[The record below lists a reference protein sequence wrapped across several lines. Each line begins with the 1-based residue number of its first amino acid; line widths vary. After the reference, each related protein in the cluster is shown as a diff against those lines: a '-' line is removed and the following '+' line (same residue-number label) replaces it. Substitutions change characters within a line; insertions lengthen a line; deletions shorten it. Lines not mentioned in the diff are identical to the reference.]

1 LVFSISE
8 RSADISSLQPPP
20 VAAVALDA
28 VAVVPGGR
36 SGAPAAG
43 AVAGPAEGAAV
54 RLLVA
59 VEAALA
65 SPSAEPD
72 AAVVRPGA
80 VARLAELAAVLEP
93 SVWPAEWALKALQR
107 IWVAV
112 APRLAFGP
120 FPERPAWLREP
131 EPIRRASVAPP
142 ELLAHSSQD
151 DLAGQASR
159 WDSAHL
165 ERVPSCA
172 AAQQAPLSCPEL
184 AEHWSSATPGPEAA
198 HSGIYLRAMAYSA
211 QLSGPTAYRESRAW
225 LPD

>member
-1 LVFSISE
+1 M
-8 RSADISSLQPPP
+8 DISSLQPPP

-43 AVAGPAEGAAV
+43 AVAGLAEGAAV

-93 SVWPAEWALKALQR
+93 SVWPAEWASKALQR

-120 FPERPAWLREP
+120 FPERPAWLQEP
-131 EPIRRASVAPP
+131 EPIRRLSADPP
-142 ELLAHSSQD
+142 ELPAHSPPA
-151 DLAGQASR
+151 DLAG
-159 WDSAHL
+159 
-165 ERVPSCA
+165 
-172 AAQQAPLSCPEL
+172 
-184 AEHWSSATPGPEAA
+184 
-198 HSGIYLRAMAYSA
+198 
-211 QLSGPTAYRESRAW
+211 
-225 LPD
+225 